1 MKLSTIWRIARRD
14 LSARIRGLRLLAVC
28 LFLGVATL
36 AAIGSLTAGI
46 ADELSRRGQSILGG
60 DIQISIA
67 QREATEDE
75 KAAFRKEGQ
84 LSETVRMRAMAIG
97 SDSVLAE
104 LKAVD
109 GIYPLYGK
117 LEIEPHNVDWRRQ
130 PIDPIYIGPS
140 LANRLDIKVGNKVRF
155 GTAAFTVVG
164 IIKNE
169 PDRLGE
175 GFTVGPVAIIRLNQ
189 LPSTGLIQPGSM
201 FESKYRIKLRANQ
214 DPAAVAKRLEAAFPN
229 GRAGGRHGAILHAR
243 GGAGPGSVEG

>member
-1 MKLSTIWRIARRD
+1 MRLSAIWRIARRD

-67 QREATEDE
+67 QREATEAE
-75 KAAFRKEGQ
+75 LAAFRKAGK

-97 SDSVLAE
+97 TDSVLAE
-104 LKAVD
+104 LKAID
-109 GIYPLYGK
+109 GTYPLYGK
-117 LEIEPHNVDWRRQ
+117 FEIEPNNLIFRAPPKDW
-130 PIDPIYIGPS
+130 IYVGPS
-140 LANRLDIKVGNKVRF
+140 LANRLGVDVGNGIRF
-155 GTAAFTVVG
+155 GEKSFIITG

-175 GFTVGPVAIIRLNQ
+175 GFTVGPVAIIPLTQ
-189 LPSTGLIQPGSM
+189 LPATKLIQPGSM
-201 FESKYRIKLRANQ
+201 FESKYRIKLRADE
-214 DPAAVAKRLEAAFPN
+214 DPTAVTKQLTAAFPN
-229 GRAGGRHGAILHAR
+229 AGWEITDRSNGA
-243 GGAGPGSVEG
+243 PGTRRFI